1 MRIEGEKGCSS
12 KNLYFSW
19 ALDLLCGFCWMNRLI
34 LCWAGKRNQKR
45 NQKNKIKKKK
55 QKKRKKNYEKSSNRL
70 IRKLSQN
77 GHRQDIVSF
86 G

>member
-1 MRIEGEKGCSS
+1 MKKEKEDLRIEGEKGCSS

-45 NQKNKIKKKK
+45 NQKNKIKNKK
-55 QKKRKKNYEKSSNRL
+55 QTKRKKKLREKQQQTN
-70 IRKLSQN
+70 
-77 GHRQDIVSF
+77 
-86 G
+86 